1 MRIGTGNLVE
11 VTPRPLPMPR
21 KSFEFP
27 SHPLHKIPVEVPPQL
42 TQCRR
47 VEATIAGLP
56 TTEFRIE
63 HLRQIQQRLL
73 VLELDMPATHA
84 SIDLL
89 LRGDTDRRKKVRV
102 NLPFLVHTPSRTE
115 SVTKEI
121 KADSRMLF
129 QAIHILAIDDRRF
142 VGMDLQPTLTEAFRD
157 KAHHVFRLRLALAVQ
172 QPIVGVSTKWNP
184 RQLASHPRVKR
195 VVQEQICQNRGS
207 QLHLAVCLCRAPVD
221 CRRAAQVEPA
231 TSAPRT
237 TTPNDTDNGGVT
249 PS

>member
-129 QAIHILAIDDRRF
+129 QAIHILAIDDLPGVPFCRYADD
-142 VGMDLQPTLTEAFRD
+142 GLLHCKSQSQAS
-157 KAHHVFRLRLALAVQ
+157 LARSAKL
-172 QPIVGVSTKWNP
+172 G
-184 RQLASHPRVKR
+184 
-195 VVQEQICQNRGS
+195 NRSESMLPERSRSDRSGS
-207 QLHLAVCLCRAPVD
+207 SSKMTMTIG
-221 CRRAAQVEPA
+221 
-231 TSAPRT
+231 TSALPLSRAVLPGLPGT
-237 TTPNDTDNGGVT
+237 TIP
-249 PS
+249 